1 MPPKLPLE
9 TKNIEEIVNKYLND
23 EKIQDIIEKTLES
36 EAVQELIKSIANA
49 VMKPVQE
56 KINNTCKEAS
66 ERSELLEDKQSRL
79 EERVENLEKQNKMKN
94 IRIVGLPEDT
104 PTENLNAKIKDL
116 TRDMGMNPD
125 ETMSTVDTVLRP
137 RKPTKNNATK
147 PRHILLTFKSIE
159 SRNKF
164 IRSRR
169 NLKGKRKGLAV
180 LEDLTRENAKRYYE
194 GRQLYKQEEIVAV
207 WTQGGVVYIK
217 QAEEAKPTTYD
228 DYIKDRRI

>member
-1 MPPKLPLE
+1 MDDIILRSQGNIRLCLLNICGLLTGYHGNRAAITTNFNLPFNSACIMQHFGVFLVFLPL
-9 TKNIEEIVNKYLND
+9 
-23 EKIQDIIEKTLES
+23 
-36 EAVQELIKSIANA
+36 
-49 VMKPVQE
+49 
-56 KINNTCKEAS
+56 
-66 ERSELLEDKQSRL
+66 RL

-116 TRDMGMNPD
+116 KRDMGMNPD
-125 ETMSTVDTVLRP
+125 ETMSTVDTVLRLG
-137 RKPTKNNATK
+137 KPTKNNATK

-194 GRQLYKQEEIVAV
+194 ARQLYKQEEIVAV